1 VSARSVL
8 IVLARAGAAA
18 RRARVCG
25 SGENFE
31 GSCRRA
37 RVCVSGEYF
46 EGSTGHE
53 VLFVA
58 LVSILRA
65 QRDMKYCSVTCLRL
79 NKGQTTTLNDVVY
92 LYSES
97 TLSDSTSWINKGA
110 IWIYVK

>member
-1 VSARSVL
+1 MH
-8 IVLARAGAAA
+8 IVMWFLLLARAGAAA

-53 VLFVA
+53 VLFGNMFKA
-58 LVSILRA
+58 KQRA
-65 QRDMKYCSVTCLRL
+65 NNNV
-79 NKGQTTTLNDVVY
+79 
-92 LYSES
+92 E
-97 TLSDSTSWINKGA
+97 
-110 IWIYVK
+110 